1 MQRDGV
7 RVVNMSWRVSPAAFD
22 GMLQLQ
28 GGHPDPEARK
38 KLAQELY
45 AIEKNAMDA
54 AIKSAPNILF
64 VAGAGNEANDSNFAD
79 YMPAGLTAPNL
90 LTVGAVDRAGREAL
104 FTSIGG
110 TVAVYANGVEV
121 ESFFP
126 GGQRRALSGTSMASP
141 QVAGIAAKLVAL
153 KPTLTAAQL
162 RDLLVST
169 ADQQGRTK
177 LVNAKAAF
185 AKAGVAL

>member
-1 MQRDGV
+1 
-7 RVVNMSWRVSPAAFD
+7 
-22 GMLQLQ
+22 
-28 GGHPDPEARK
+28 
-38 KLAQELY
+38 
-45 AIEKNAMDA
+45 MDA

-64 VAGAGNEANDSNFAD
+64 VAGAGNEANDSTFSD
-79 YMPAGLTAPNL
+79 YIPAGLTAPNL

-110 TVAVYANGVEV
+110 TVAVYANGVDV

-141 QVAGIAAKLVAL
+141 QVAGIAAKLVAM
-153 KPTLTAAQL
+153 KPSLTAVEL

-169 ADQQGRTK
+169 ANQQGRTK

-185 AKAGVAL
+185 AKAGVPLR